1 MASLETPKALMV
13 VDLRQLALIYEMSQD
28 AAKDES
34 LHTSDRRTAAE
45 LHEECAAL
53 LGRDESSG
61 SMRA

>member
-1 MASLETPKALMV
+1 MV